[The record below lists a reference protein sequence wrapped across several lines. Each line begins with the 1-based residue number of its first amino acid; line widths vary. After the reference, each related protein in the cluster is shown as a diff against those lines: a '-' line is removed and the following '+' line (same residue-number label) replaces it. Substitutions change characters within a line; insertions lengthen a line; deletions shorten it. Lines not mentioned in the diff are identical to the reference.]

1 MRVALYVRVSTQ
13 RQAQQQN
20 VEQQVEQQVEQL
32 RAHVTAHAEEES
44 WEIREESVFRDDGYS
59 GATLRRPGLD
69 RLRDAVAARAL
80 DLVLVTAP
88 DRLARNYVHQMLLLE
103 ELERNGCQVAFLDRP
118 MSQDPHDH
126 LLLQIRGAVAEY
138 ERTLIAERM
147 RRGRLRKLQAGVL
160 LPWTKAPYGY
170 RLGLEHP
177 RDPAGVWVEPTE
189 AAIVGEIFARYL
201 QTAGSLGGLAKY
213 LTAQGLPSPMG
224 KACWKGSSVR
234 GILTN
239 PAYTGHV
246 YAGRV
251 ASRPARIRRSAL
263 QPVGPR
269 PSATAVPSAE
279 WLPVAVIPA
288 LVSQDQFDQVQAKL
302 ALNRQFARR
311 HNTAH
316 PYLLRALVSCGQC
329 RLACLGRCT
338 HPGYTYYLCRGK
350 AHKVLSGRAEKCRA
364 RFIPAQHL
372 DEVVWQDL
380 CEVLLHPS
388 SMTQALERAQGD
400 QWAPQELQARRT
412 HLRRAAE
419 GLASQLERLTDAY
432 LNGVMPLAEYQRRRA
447 AVQQQMQTMQRQLNQ
462 LEVDAQRHRNLAGLT
477 QSVEAFCRRL
487 QGGLEQAPFEQK
499 RQLVE
504 LLIDRVV
511 VTNDDVEIR
520 YVIPTTPSSEHV
532 RFCHLRT
539 DYFHPFIRI
548 IAADIGRFLHRLDG
562 LGIHDGSTGMG
573 IPAQALT
580 FRVV

>member
-1 MRVALYVRVSTQ
+1 MRIALYVRVSTQ
-13 RQAQQQN
+13 RQAQQQT
-20 VEQQVEQQVEQL
+20 VEQQVERL
-32 RAHVTAHAEEES
+32 RAHVAAQAVQEG
-44 WEIREESVFRDDGYS
+44 WEVGEDTVFRDDGYS

-103 ELERNGCQVAFLDRP
+103 ELERGGCRVAFLDRP
-118 MSQDPHDH
+118 MSQDPHDQ

-160 LPWTKAPYGY
+160 LPWTRAPYGY

-177 RDPAGVWVEPTE
+177 RDPAAVWVEPTE

-201 QTAGSLGGLAKY
+201 ETAGSLGGLAKY
-213 LTAQGLPSPMG
+213 LTAQGLPTPTG
-224 KACWKGSSVR
+224 KACWKASSVR

-251 ASRPARIRRSAL
+251 ATRPARVRRSAL

-269 PSATAVPSAE
+269 GSATPVAPAE
-279 WLPVAVIPA
+279 WLSVALIPS
-288 LVSQDQFDQVQAKL
+288 LVSQEQFDQVQGKR

-316 PYLLRALVSCGQC
+316 SYLLRALVSCGQC
-329 RLACLGRCT
+329 RLACLGRST
-338 HPGYTYYLCRGK
+338 HPGYAYYLCRGK
-350 AHKVLSGRAEKCRA
+350 AHALHSGRAEKCHA
-364 RFIPAQHL
+364 RFIPAHQL

-380 CEVLLHPS
+380 CDVLLHPGS
-388 SMTQALERAQGD
+388 IAQALERAHGG
-400 QWAPQELQARRT
+400 QWAPQELQARRA
-412 HLRRAAE
+412 HLRQA
-419 GLASQLERLTDAY
+419 GQSLAGQIDRLTEAY
-432 LNGVMPLAEYQRRRA
+432 LKGVMPLAEYQRRRA
-447 AVQQQMQTMQRQLNQ
+447 SLEQQVQAVERQLHQLEADAQQQR
-462 LEVDAQRHRNLAGLT
+462 DLAGLT
-477 QSVEAFCRRL
+477 QSVEAVCQRL
-487 QGGLEQAPFEQK
+487 QSGLEHATFEQK

-520 YVIPTTPSSEHV
+520 YVIPTTPASEHV

-539 DYFHPFIRI
+539 DYFDTFVRVESPD
-548 IAADIGRFLHRLDG
+548 AA
-562 LGIHDGSTGMG
+562 
-573 IPAQALT
+573 
-580 FRVV
+580 

>member
-1 MRVALYVRVSTQ
+1 V
-13 RQAQQQN
+13 
-20 VEQQVEQQVEQL
+20 
-32 RAHVTAHAEEES
+32 EEEG
-44 WEIREESVFRDDGYS
+44 WEVREEHVFRDDGYS

-69 RLRDAVAARAL
+69 RLRDAVASRAL

-103 ELERNGCQVAFLDRP
+103 ELERGGCQVAFLDRP
-118 MSQDPHDH
+118 MSQDPHDQ

-189 AAIVGEIFARYL
+189 AAMVGEIFARYL
-201 QTAGSLGGLAKY
+201 QTAGSLGGVAKY

-224 KACWKGSSVR
+224 NVCWKASSVR

-246 YAGRV
+246 YAGRIT
-251 ASRPARIRRSAL
+251 ARPARIRRSAL

-269 PSATAVPSAE
+269 PSATAVAPAE
-279 WLPVAVIPA
+279 WLPVALIPA
-288 LVSQDQFDQVQAKL
+288 VVSQEQFDQVQAKL

-316 PYLLRALVSCGQC
+316 PYRLRALVSCGQC
-329 RLACLGRCT
+329 RLACLGRST
-338 HPGYTYYLCRGK
+338 QPGYAYYLCRGK
-350 AHKVLSGRAEKCRA
+350 AHKVQTGRAEKCPA
-364 RFIPAQHL
+364 RFIPAQQL

-388 SMTQALERAQGD
+388 SMTQALERAQAG

-419 GLASQLERLTDAY
+419 NLAGHIERLTDAY
-432 LNGVMPLAEYQRRRA
+432 LNGIMPLAEYLAEYQRRRA
-447 AVQQQMQTMQRQLNQ
+447 SVQQQVHSVEHQLNQ
-462 LEVDAQRHRNLAGLT
+462 LEAEAQRQRDLAGLT
-477 QSVEAFCRRL
+477 QSVEALCQRL
-487 QGGLEQAPFEQK
+487 QGGLEHTTFEQK

-520 YVIPTTPSSEHV
+520 YVIPTTPASEHV

-539 DYFHPFIRI
+539 DYFDTFVTI
-548 IAADIGRFLHRLDG
+548 IAAD
-562 LGIHDGSTGMG
+562 T
-573 IPAQALT
+573 T
-580 FRVV
+580 